1 MGVNY
6 FTDEQVEILRQNRY
20 VKNVSNKAIT
30 YDVSFKEYF
39 ITQYKNGIPPT
50 TIFRNAGFDTVILG
64 RSRIDAFALR
74 CKAQSI
80 RFEGFKD
87 KREDGAGRPSVKDK
101 TAEELLEIANHKIKV
116 LRQENDFLKRITSL
130 NRRYL
135 FQKSKENR

>member
-6 FTDEQVEILRQNRY
+6 FTDEQVEILRQNKY
-20 VKNVSNKAIT
+20 VKNVTNKAIT
-30 YDVSFKEYF
+30 YDISFKEYF
-39 ITQYKNGIPPT
+39 IAEYENGVPPS
-50 TIFRNAGFDTVILG
+50 TIFRNAGFDTDILG
-64 RSRIDAFALR
+64 QSRIAAFTNR

-87 KREDGAGRPSVKDK
+87 KRDNGTGRPSTKDK

-130 NRRYL
+130 NRKYL